1 LLDFSLISLSNVNL
15 RFVTNAALPSL
26 DASAALK
33 EKLTVDPLASLLE
46 LSAPEKTARGLAY
59 TPAEIAQ
66 QPATWIA
73 TFDQLQQRRED
84 LIEFLA
90 DAGVSNTPEQRPTV
104 FLIGAGTSDYIGRS
118 VHHLLRTQWQ
128 CEVIPVA
135 STSLLT
141 DFAESLLKDR
151 RYLWVSFSRSGD
163 SPEGVAVLERALE
176 ERPEIAHLLVTCN
189 DAGRMNRAVQGRDHC
204 LSIVLDDATNDRGL
218 AMTSSFTNMVLTG
231 QVLAHALRPEAYKP
245 ILHALVGAAEEFLPR
260 AADSAAS
267 LAETSLERACFV
279 GSTALAGA
287 ALECALKVLELTSGQ
302 VKTMTQS
309 TLALRHGPM
318 AALDA
323 ETLFVSLVSSH
334 PQKRR
339 YELDLLREV
348 GSKRLARA
356 RVAIATNPEGLAGD
370 AEHVLA
376 PETAEAIPD
385 LYRPMLDVIF
395 GQLLGLFASI
405 RCGLKPD
412 APSPT
417 GAISRV
423 VQNVAIY

>member
-1 LLDFSLISLSNVNL
+1 M
-15 RFVTNAALPSL
+15 
-26 DASAALK
+26 
-33 EKLTVDPLASLLE
+33 DPLANLLR
-46 LSAPEKTARGLAY
+46 LSAPEKAARGIEF

-66 QPATWIA
+66 QPATWMA
-73 TFDQLQQRRED
+73 TFDLLQKRRND
-84 LIEFLA
+84 LVDFLA
-90 DAGVSNTPEQRPTV
+90 DVGITGAPEQRPAV

-141 DFAESLLKDR
+141 DFSESVLKQR

-163 SPEGVAVLERALE
+163 SPEGVAVLERALAE
-176 ERPEIAHLLVTCN
+176 HSEIAHLLITCN

-204 LSIVLDDATNDRGL
+204 FSIVLDDATNDRGL

-231 QVLAHALRPEAYKP
+231 QMLAHALHPEAYQP
-245 ILHALVGAAEEFLPR
+245 ILRALVGAAEGFLPR
-260 AADSAAS
+260 AADLTAR

-279 GSTALAGA
+279 GSAALAGA

-302 VKTMTQS
+302 VRTMTQS

-323 ETLFVSLVSSH
+323 ETLFVSLVSSQ
-334 PQKRR
+334 PQRRR

-348 GSKRLARA
+348 GGKRLARA

-376 PETAEAIPD
+376 PDTAETIPD

-423 VQNVAIY
+423 VQNVAIYS